1 MLGNPLQNQS
11 PQAGNTFSKWLGR
24 TVLATM
30 GWQVQ
35 GLFPSQKKYLIT
47 VAPHSSNW
55 DFVVGIALLLASGL
69 KISFLAKHSLFFW
82 PFSVFLHKVGG
93 IPVDRRASQGIVAQ
107 MVEHFNKNDKL
118 VLAIAPE
125 GTRRAVKQWKV
136 GFLHMAHG
144 AKVPVLPI
152 SLDYHARLAK
162 IGNPIDLSGDVEADL
177 NTVKA
182 FYSGIQ
188 GKKGKVS

>member
-1 MLGNPLQNQS
+1 MLSNAQQNQS
-11 PQAGNTFSKWLGR
+11 PQAGNGFSKWLGR

-30 GWQVQ
+30 GWQVKGQ
-35 GLFPSQKKYLIT
+35 FPSQKKYLIT
-47 VAPHSSNW
+47 LAPHTSNW

-69 KISFLAKHSLFFW
+69 KISFLIKHSLFFW

-107 MVEHFNKNDKL
+107 MVEHFNKSDKL

-144 AKVPVLPI
+144 AKVPVLPV
-152 SLDYHARLAK
+152 SLDYNARVAE
-162 IGNPIDLSGDVEADL
+162 IGSPIVLSGDVEADL
-177 NTVKA
+177 NTVKG